1 MGDVG
6 QTADSAAT
14 LQHLVASAPQSIL
27 DVGDISYAGVQAH
40 VCLPMEQRLATLSNK
55 PVPYPDL

>member
-14 LQHLVASAPQSIL
+14 MQHLLASAPQSVL
-27 DVGDISYAGVQAH
+27 DVGDISCAPAACAPVQ
-40 VCLPMEQRLATLSNK
+40 LAQCSLRMGAKHSC
-55 PVPYPDL
+55 